1 MSELT
6 RHYAFSR
13 ADNELIKRAIKTVE
27 KRFMAAENSSSFISP
42 AHVLDYLRLQLR
54 EHDRE
59 QFLVLF
65 LNNQNRLIAT
75 ETLFS
80 GSIDRVEVHPR
91 IIARKALLLNATAI
105 VIAHNPPSGDVVP
118 SSADKIVTCKVKD
131 SLALFDIRVLDH
143 IITGPGNEYWSFTEH
158 GQL

>member
-105 VIAHNPPSGDVVP
+105 VIAHNPPLRRRRS
-118 SSADKIVTCKVKD
+118 
-131 SLALFDIRVLDH
+131 
-143 IITGPGNEYWSFTEH
+143 
-158 GQL
+158 QLCG